1 MKRAVSLVFLLSL
14 LSAPGIFAQ
23 DHAEVGVFGELFR
36 WDAASTNL
44 AGVGGRVSV
53 NVAPIVQLEA
63 ETSYD
68 FEQSFTEGFKDPTTG
83 SVTLSTS
90 NLRAVHGMIGP
101 KLQTNKGPVRLFVTA
116 KGGAMAF
123 MFSHAPA
130 TLGTFGS
137 TINNLRGSDLNAV
150 FYPGGG
156 AEAYLGPIGLR
167 FDIGDEIYFA
177 GGAQSNLRIT
187 FGPTIRF

>member
-1 MKRAVSLVFLLSL
+1 MKRVVGLVFLCSL
-14 LSAPGIFAQ
+14 FSAPAMFAQ
-23 DHAEVGVFGELFR
+23 DHVEAGIFGELFR
-36 WDAASTNL
+36 WDAASTNF
-44 AGVGGRVSV
+44 AGVGGRLSI
-53 NVAPIVQLEA
+53 NVAPVIQLEA

-68 FEQSFTEGFKDPTTG
+68 FEQSFTEGFKNPTNG
-83 SVTLSTS
+83 SVTLTTS
-90 NLRAVHGMIGP
+90 NLRIVHGMFGP

-116 KGGAMAF
+116 KGGAMSF

-137 TINNLRGSDLNAV
+137 TVSNLRASDVNAV

-156 AEAYLGPIGLR
+156 VEAFLGPIGLR

-177 GGAQSNLRIT
+177 SGAHNNLRIT
-187 FGPTIRF
+187 FGPSIRF